1 MKIYLINQEV
11 SRLCVY
17 FNGGNS
23 VLNQEDFI
31 FCLFGGEIFRKS
43 SAESGRLGSSGNAL
57 VFYLQLRS
65 AL

>member
-17 FNGGNS
+17 FNGANS

-31 FCLFGGEIFRKS
+31 FCLFGGDIFRKS
-43 SAESGRLGSSGNAL
+43 SAESGRLGSSAG
-57 VFYLQLRS
+57 VPK
-65 AL
+65 